1 MITRPGAN
9 NLAVDPKSLMM
20 YYSTGN
26 DKKIVREPLSFDTPA
41 GTEESMCIVTPLVAI
56 RSKSLNEYQLKI
68 EI

>member
-41 GTEESMCIVTPLVAI
+41 GTAYCRVYVNCYS
-56 RSKSLNEYQLKI
+56 SSNYLKVLMNTI
-68 EI
+68 QH